1 MDAKEIIKD
10 AKRRMDGAISAFH
23 DELVKIRT
31 GRATPNLLDG
41 VKVEYYGQ
49 KVPLNQ
55 VATITAPEPRLIV
68 IQPWEK
74 KMLAEIEKEILKA
87 DLGFNPS
94 NDGNVIRIPIPP
106 LSEERR
112 KDLVKLVHKFAEDA
126 RIAVRN
132 VRRDANDHLKKLEKD
147 HQISEDEL
155 SVYLDEVQELTDDHI
170 KKIDEMMHRVRME
183 KQIEELTEEI
193 HIDDLNGML
202 QLLEDESTE
211 NLEMETG
218 LIELIERILHLDL
231 SSVLEELE

>member
-10 AKRRMDGAISAFH
+10 AKRRMNGALNALR

-41 VKVEYYGQ
+41 IKVEYYGQ

-55 VATITAPEPRLIV
+55 VATVTAPEPRLIV

-74 KMLAEIEKEILKA
+74 KMVAEIEREILKA
-87 DLGFNPS
+87 DLGFNPN
-94 NDGNVIRIPIPP
+94 NDGTVIRIPIPP

-132 VRRDANDHLKKLEKD
+132 VRRDANDQLKKLEKD

-155 SVYLDEVQELTDDHI
+155 SVYLDDVQDLTDDHI
-170 KKIDEMMHRVRME
+170 KKIDEMMKE
-183 KQIEELTEEI
+183 KEAEI
-193 HIDDLNGML
+193 LK
-202 QLLEDESTE
+202 
-211 NLEMETG
+211 
-218 LIELIERILHLDL
+218 
-231 SSVLEELE
+231 V

>member
-10 AKRRMDGAISAFH
+10 AKRRMNGALNALR

-41 VKVEYYGQ
+41 IKVEYYGQ

-55 VATITAPEPRLIV
+55 VATVTAPEPRLIV

-74 KMLAEIEKEILKA
+74 KMVAEIEREILKA
-87 DLGFNPS
+87 DLGFNPN
-94 NDGNVIRIPIPP
+94 NDGTVIRIPIPP

-112 KDLVKLVHKFAEDA
+112 KDLVKLVHKFAEEA

-132 VRRDANDHLKKLEKD
+132 VRRDANDQLKKLEKD

-155 SVYLDEVQELTDDHI
+155 SVYLDDVQDLTDDHI
-170 KKIDEMMHRVRME
+170 KKIDEMMKE
-183 KQIEELTEEI
+183 KEAEI
-193 HIDDLNGML
+193 LK
-202 QLLEDESTE
+202 
-211 NLEMETG
+211 
-218 LIELIERILHLDL
+218 
-231 SSVLEELE
+231 V

>member
-10 AKRRMDGAISAFH
+10 AKRRMNGALNALR

-41 VKVEYYGQ
+41 IKVEYYGQ

-55 VATITAPEPRLIV
+55 VATVTAPEPRLIV

-74 KMLAEIEKEILKA
+74 KMVAEIEREILKA
-87 DLGFNPS
+87 DLGFNPN
-94 NDGNVIRIPIPP
+94 NDGTVIRIPIPP

-132 VRRDANDHLKKLEKD
+132 VRRDANDQLKKMEKD

-155 SVYLDEVQELTDDHI
+155 SVYLDDVQDLTDDHI
-170 KKIDEMMHRVRME
+170 KKIDEMMKE
-183 KQIEELTEEI
+183 KEVEI
-193 HIDDLNGML
+193 LK
-202 QLLEDESTE
+202 
-211 NLEMETG
+211 
-218 LIELIERILHLDL
+218 
-231 SSVLEELE
+231 V